1 MKKAISILGP
11 THCGKTELAIE
22 ISKHFPT
29 KIISVDSVQVY
40 KGANIGSSKPNQKI
54 LDSIHHGLI
63 DNLDPEDDFSVKDF
77 LNEISNE
84 FCDCKEDLLFV
95 GGTMMYFYSL
105 FNGISKLPEKNIQFR
120 EKLEEEA
127 KNKGWKYMHE
137 RLEVIDPNAARSIKD
152 SDSQRILRALEVNH
166 LSKNTFSKLKT
177 MKEKSVIED
186 YQKFTF
192 AIIPKN
198 KKTFK
203 NQLNERFRKML
214 ELGLIEETK
223 TILERTSG
231 KRIKVLET
239 VGYKQV
245 VDFLKDKI
253 SFEEMIELATNATY
267 QLAKRQMTWLKKFD
281 LDETFFSD
289 DDDKVMKILSII
301 KN

>member
-22 ISKHFPT
+22 INKHFPT

-63 DNLDPEDDFSVKDF
+63 DYLDPEDDFSVKDF

-137 RLEVIDPNAARSIKD
+137 RLEVIDPDAARSIKD

-203 NQLNERFRKML
+203 NQLKERFRKML

-253 SFEEMIELATNATY
+253 SFDEMIELATNATY
-267 QLAKRQMTWLKKFD
+267 QLAKRQITWLKKFD

>member
-22 ISKHFPT
+22 INKHFPT

-63 DNLDPEDDFSVKDF
+63 DFLDPEDDFSVKDF

-127 KNKGWKYMHE
+127 KNKGWEYMHE
-137 RLEVIDPNAARSIKD
+137 RLAVIDPDAARSIKD

-203 NQLNERFRKML
+203 NQLKERFRKML

>member
-22 ISKHFPT
+22 INEHFPT

-54 LDSIHHGLI
+54 LDSVHHGLI
-63 DNLDPEDDFSVKDF
+63 DYLDPEDDFSVKDF

-120 EKLEEEA
+120 KKLEEEA

-137 RLEVIDPNAARSIKD
+137 RLEVIDPDAARLIKD

-267 QLAKRQMTWLKKFD
+267 QLAKRQITWLKKFD

>member
-22 ISKHFPT
+22 IHKHFPT

-40 KGANIGSSKPNQKI
+40 KGANIGSSKPDRKI

-63 DNLDPEDDFSVKDF
+63 DYLDLEEDFSVKDF
-77 LNEISNE
+77 LNQISNE
-84 FCDCKEDLLFV
+84 FCYCKEDLIFV

-120 EKLEEEA
+120 EKLEQEA
-127 KNKGWKYMHE
+127 KNKGWKFMHE
-137 RLEVIDPNAARSIKD
+137 RLEEIDPDAARLIKD
-152 SDSQRILRALEVNH
+152 NDSQRILRALEVNH
-166 LSKNTFSKLKT
+166 LSKKTFSKLKSI
-177 MKEKSVIED
+177 KEKSVIED

-192 AIIPKN
+192 AIVPRN
-198 KKTFK
+198 KKSFK
-203 NQLNERFRKML
+203 NQLKERFRKML

-223 TILERTSG
+223 TILERSSG

-239 VGYKQV
+239 VGYKQA

-267 QLAKRQMTWLKKFD
+267 KLAKRQMTWLKKFN

-289 DDDKVMKILSII
+289 EDDKVMKILSII

>member
-22 ISKHFPT
+22 INKHFPT

-63 DNLDPEDDFSVKDF
+63 DYLDPEDDFSVKDF

-137 RLEVIDPNAARSIKD
+137 RLEVIDPDAARLIKD

-166 LSKNTFSKLKT
+166 LSKNTFSKLKK

-203 NQLNERFRKML
+203 NQLKERFRKML

-223 TILERTSG
+223 TILERSSG

-245 VDFLKDKI
+245 VDFLKNKI

-267 QLAKRQMTWLKKFD
+267 QLAKRQITWLKKFD

>member
-22 ISKHFPT
+22 INKHFPT

-40 KGANIGSSKPNQKI
+40 KGVNIGSSKPNQKI

-63 DNLDPEDDFSVKDF
+63 DYLDPEDDFSVKDF

-127 KNKGWKYMHE
+127 KNKGWKYMYE
-137 RLEVIDPNAARSIKD
+137 RLEVIDPDAARLIKD

-203 NQLNERFRKML
+203 NQLKERFRKML

-223 TILERTSG
+223 TILESSSG

-253 SFEEMIELATNATY
+253 SFEEMIELATNASY
-267 QLAKRQMTWLKKFD
+267 QLAKRQITWLKKFD

>member
-22 ISKHFPT
+22 INKHFPT

-63 DNLDPEDDFSVKDF
+63 DYLDLEDDFSVKDF

-84 FCDCKEDLLFV
+84 LCDCEEDLLFV

-137 RLEVIDPNAARSIKD
+137 RLEVIDSDAARLIND

-203 NQLNERFRKML
+203 NQLKKRFRKML

-267 QLAKRQMTWLKKFD
+267 QLAKRQITWLKKFD

>member
-22 ISKHFPT
+22 INKHFPT

-63 DNLDPEDDFSVKDF
+63 DYLDPEDDFSVKDF

-127 KNKGWKYMHE
+127 KKKGWKYMHK
-137 RLEVIDPNAARSIKD
+137 RLGEIDPDAARSIKD

-267 QLAKRQMTWLKKFD
+267 QLAKRQITWLKKFD

>member
-22 ISKHFPT
+22 INKHFPT

-63 DNLDPEDDFSVKDF
+63 DYLDPEDDFSVKDF

-137 RLEVIDPNAARSIKD
+137 RLGAIDPDAARSIND

-203 NQLNERFRKML
+203 NQLKERFRKML

-267 QLAKRQMTWLKKFD
+267 QLAKRQITWLKKFD

>member
-22 ISKHFPT
+22 INKHFPT

-54 LDSIHHGLI
+54 LDSIHHGFI
-63 DNLDPEDDFSVKDF
+63 DYLDPEDDFSVKDF
-77 LNEISNE
+77 LNKISNE

-137 RLEVIDPNAARSIKD
+137 RLEVIDPDAARSIKD

-203 NQLNERFRKML
+203 NQLKKRFRKML

-267 QLAKRQMTWLKKFD
+267 QLAKRQITWLKKFD

>member
-22 ISKHFPT
+22 INKHFPT

-63 DNLDPEDDFSVKDF
+63 DYLDPEDDFSVKDF

-137 RLEVIDPNAARSIKD
+137 RLEVIDPDAARLIKD

-203 NQLNERFRKML
+203 NQLKKRFRKML

-253 SFEEMIELATNATY
+253 SFEEMIELATNASY
-267 QLAKRQMTWLKKFD
+267 QLAKRQITWLKKFD

>member
-22 ISKHFPT
+22 INKHFPT

-54 LDSIHHGLI
+54 LDRVHHGLI
-63 DNLDPEDDFSVKDF
+63 DYLDLEDDFSVKDF

-137 RLEVIDPNAARSIKD
+137 RLGAIDPDAARSINE

-223 TILERTSG
+223 NILERTSG

-267 QLAKRQMTWLKKFD
+267 QLAKRQITWLKKFD

>member
-22 ISKHFPT
+22 INKYFPT
-29 KIISVDSVQVY
+29 KIISVDSVQIY
-40 KGANIGSSKPNQKI
+40 KDANIGSNKPDQKI
-54 LDSIHHGLI
+54 LSNIHHGLI
-63 DNLDPEDDFSVKDF
+63 NTLDLEDDFSVKDF

-84 FCDCKEDLLFV
+84 LYHSKEDLLFV

-105 FNGISKLPEKNIQFR
+105 FNGLSKLPGKNIQFR
-120 EKLEEEA
+120 EKIEEEA
-127 KNKGWKYMHE
+127 KNIGWKLMHE
-137 RLEVIDPNAARSIKD
+137 RLEVIDPDAAKMIKNT
-152 SDSQRILRALEVNH
+152 DSQRILRALEVNH
-166 LSKNTFSKLKT
+166 LSKITFSKLQRF
-177 MKEKSVIED
+177 KEKSVIED
-186 YQKFTF
+186 YQKFSF
-192 AIIPKN
+192 AIIPRC

-203 NQLNERFRKML
+203 NQLRDRFKKML

-223 TILERTSG
+223 TILERRSG

-267 QLAKRQMTWLKKFD
+267 QLAKRQITWLKKFN
-281 LDETFFSD
+281 LNETFFSD
-289 DDDKVMKILSII
+289 EDDKVMKILSII

>member
-22 ISKHFPT
+22 INKHFPT

-63 DNLDPEDDFSVKDF
+63 DYLDPEDDFSVKDF

-137 RLEVIDPNAARSIKD
+137 RLEVIDPDAARLIKD

-177 MKEKSVIED
+177 RKEKSVIED
-186 YQKFTF
+186 YEKFTF

-203 NQLNERFRKML
+203 NQLKERFRKML

>member
-22 ISKHFPT
+22 INKHFPT

-63 DNLDPEDDFSVKDF
+63 DYLDPEDDFSVKDF
-77 LNEISNE
+77 LNKISNE

-127 KNKGWKYMHE
+127 KNNGWKFLHE
-137 RLEVIDPNAARSIKD
+137 RLEVIDPDAARLIKD

-203 NQLNERFRKML
+203 NQLKKRFRKML

-267 QLAKRQMTWLKKFD
+267 QLAKRQITWLKKFD

>member
-22 ISKHFPT
+22 INKHFPT

-40 KGANIGSSKPNQKI
+40 KGANIGSSKPNQEI

-63 DNLDPEDDFSVKDF
+63 DYLDPEDDFSVKDF

-84 FCDCKEDLLFV
+84 FCDFKEDLLFV

-127 KNKGWKYMHE
+127 KNKGWKYMHK
-137 RLEVIDPNAARSIKD
+137 RLEVIDHDAARLIKD

-166 LSKNTFSKLKT
+166 LSKNTFSKLKK

-198 KKTFK
+198 KKSFK
-203 NQLNERFRKML
+203 NQLKERFRKML

-223 TILERTSG
+223 TILERSSG

-239 VGYKQV
+239 VGYKQA

-267 QLAKRQMTWLKKFD
+267 KLAKRQITWLKKFD

>member
-22 ISKHFPT
+22 INKHFPT
-29 KIISVDSVQVY
+29 RIISVDSVQVY

-63 DNLDPEDDFSVKDF
+63 DYLDPEDDFSVKDF

-137 RLEVIDPNAARSIKD
+137 RLEVIDPDAARLIKD

-203 NQLNERFRKML
+203 NQLKERFRKML

-253 SFEEMIELATNATY
+253 SFEEMIELATNASY
-267 QLAKRQMTWLKKFD
+267 QLAKRQITWLKKFD
-281 LDETFFSD
+281 LDEVFFSD

>member
-22 ISKHFPT
+22 INKHFPT

-40 KGANIGSSKPNQKI
+40 KGANIGSNKPNQKI

-63 DNLDPEDDFSVKDF
+63 DYLDPEDDFSVKDF

-137 RLEVIDPNAARSIKD
+137 RLAVIDPDAARLIKD
-152 SDSQRILRALEVNH
+152 SDSQRIIRALEVNH

-203 NQLNERFRKML
+203 NQLKERFRKML

-267 QLAKRQMTWLKKFD
+267 QLAKRQITWLKKFN

-289 DDDKVMKILSII
+289 EDDKVMKILSII

>member
-22 ISKHFPT
+22 INKHFPT

-54 LDSIHHGLI
+54 LDSVHHGLI
-63 DNLDPEDDFSVKDF
+63 DYLDLEDDFSVKDF

-137 RLEVIDPNAARSIKD
+137 RLEVIDPNAARLIKD

-177 MKEKSVIED
+177 IKEKSVIED

-192 AIIPKN
+192 AIVPKN

-203 NQLNERFRKML
+203 NQLKERFRKML

-267 QLAKRQMTWLKKFD
+267 QLAKRQITWLKKFD

>member
-11 THCGKTELAIE
+11 THCGKTELAID
-22 ISKHFPT
+22 INKHLPT
-29 KIISVDSVQVY
+29 KIISVDSVQIY
-40 KGANIGSSKPNQKI
+40 KGANIGSNKPDQKI
-54 LDSIHHGLI
+54 LDNIHHGLI
-63 DNLDPEDDFSVKDF
+63 NTLDLEDDFSVKDF

-84 FCDCKEDLLFV
+84 LCDCKEDLLFV

-120 EKLEEEA
+120 EKLEQEA
-127 KNKGWKYMHE
+127 KNKGWKLMHQ
-137 RLEVIDPNAARSIKD
+137 RLEVIDPDAARLIKD

-166 LSKNTFSKLKT
+166 LSKKSFSKLKT
-177 MKEKSVIED
+177 IKEKSVIED

-192 AIIPKN
+192 AIIPKS
-198 KKTFK
+198 KKSFK
-203 NQLNERFRKML
+203 NQLKERFRKML

-223 TILERTSG
+223 TILERSSE

-239 VGYKQV
+239 VGYKQA
-245 VDFLKDKI
+245 VDFLKGKI
-253 SFEEMIELATNATY
+253 SFEEMIELATNANY
-267 QLAKRQMTWLKKFD
+267 QLAKRQITWLKKFV

>member
-22 ISKHFPT
+22 INKHFPT

-54 LDSIHHGLI
+54 LDSVHHGLI
-63 DNLDPEDDFSVKDF
+63 DYLDLEDDFSVKDF

-137 RLEVIDPNAARSIKD
+137 RLAVIDPDAARLIKD

-177 MKEKSVIED
+177 MKEKSVIKD

-203 NQLNERFRKML
+203 NQLKERFRKML

-267 QLAKRQMTWLKKFD
+267 QLAKRQITWLKKFD